1 MGLVSTTVG
10 VLCNWD
16 VESAELFLRGNRKLL
31 TKNGLISQR
40 RKRRVRDTTG
50 EFVGLGRLQRD
61 LDKHDLWRV
70 DTLPFPGILFQ
81 KWLRDLCLTCLTTIA
96 HEKDTQTSQS

>member
-10 VLCNWD
+10 VLCDWNI
-16 VESAELFLRGNRKLL
+16 ESAGLFLRGNRKLL
-31 TKNGLISQR
+31 TKSGLISRR
-40 RKRRVRDTTG
+40 RKRRVRDTAG

-70 DTLPFPGILFQ
+70 DTLPFPGIRESSTKMAQGLMSAMPYDY
-81 KWLRDLCLTCLTTIA
+81 RG
-96 HEKDTQTSQS
+96 